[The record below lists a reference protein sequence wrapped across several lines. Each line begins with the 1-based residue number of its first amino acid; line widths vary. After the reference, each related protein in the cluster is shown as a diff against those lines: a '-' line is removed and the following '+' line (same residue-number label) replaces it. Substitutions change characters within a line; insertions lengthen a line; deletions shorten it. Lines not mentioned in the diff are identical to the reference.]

1 MPVICL
7 RETDQASIRQLL
19 LAGFDSDGCP
29 LPRGVLMALSRLIP
43 CDAIGV
49 GEVDSA
55 GYLISG
61 AALPVNEPAHLGPQV
76 SAGPVPTGLEHVAAL
91 PLDNADALVDQA
103 HGSTDRLRVGF
114 RVAGS
119 RNLIQLCLERTQAM
133 FSERDVAMLAML
145 QPALQRIVLTQPRS
159 SPPSCLSDA
168 ERRVL
173 ELVAAGGSNQEV
185 ATSLCVTVATVRK
198 HLEHVY
204 RKLGVTN
211 RTAAAAALADQ
222 PAVAAG

>member
-7 RETDQASIRQLL
+7 RETDQANIRQLFV
-19 LAGFDSDGCP
+19 AGFESDGYP
-29 LPRGVLMALSRLIP
+29 LPSGVLMALSRLIP

-49 GEVDSA
+49 CEVDSA
-55 GYLISG
+55 GYLVSG
-61 AALPVNEPAHLGPQV
+61 TALPVNAPAHLGPHV
-76 SAGPVPTGLEHVAAL
+76 IEGPVLTELEHVPAL
-91 PLDNADALVDQA
+91 PLENAEAQVNQA
-103 HGSTDRLRVGF
+103 HGITDRLRVSF

-119 RNLIQLCLERTQAM
+119 RNVVQLCLERTHTM
-133 FSERDVAMLAML
+133 FSERDVVMLAML
-145 QPALQRIVLTQPRS
+145 QPALQRIVLAQPRS
-159 SPPSCLSDA
+159 SPPLCLSDA

-173 ELVAAGGSNQEV
+173 ALVATGWSNQEV
-185 ATSLCVTVATVRK
+185 ATRLCVTVATVRK

-222 PAVAAG
+222 PAVAVG